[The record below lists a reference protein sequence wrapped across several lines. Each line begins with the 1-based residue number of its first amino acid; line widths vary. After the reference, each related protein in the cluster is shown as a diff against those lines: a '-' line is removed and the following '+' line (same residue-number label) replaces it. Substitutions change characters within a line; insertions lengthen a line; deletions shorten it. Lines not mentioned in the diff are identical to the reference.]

1 MQIDNTLILHLEKL
15 ARLRLQEDERTQLSN
30 DLTDILKMVDKLQEI
45 DTTGVEPLVY
55 LSPVQ
60 NVFRADEVRNQLPL
74 SASLSNAPKQDGQFF
89 RVPKV
94 IED

>member
-1 MQIDNTLILHLEKL
+1 MQIDHTLILHLEKL
-15 ARLRLQEDERTQLSN
+15 ARLRLQANERTQLSH

-45 DTTGVEPLVY
+45 DTTGVLPLVY
-55 LSPVQ
+55 MSPTQ
-60 NVFRADEVRNQLPL
+60 NVFREDVVRNQLPL
-74 SASLSNAPKQDGQFF
+74 HESLSNAPKQDGQFF